1 MVVTMK
7 KDNVTQIP
15 YDYPKLSA
23 LKDYFSALNKDKKIK
38 YDEVK
43 IFACQHILEPQ
54 KVMFEKIIE
63 FGIKPSN
70 IFLLGKIYSTNFEIL
85 DELKRIGIN
94 AYQPEFD
101 QSLPFDIQ
109 HKKNCEKIFSKSEND
124 DQIIIIDDGA
134 QLLEIFNKTKHDNVV
149 GVEQTS
155 SGFRKLE
162 KIALNFP
169 VFNVARS
176 RVKLEQETPL
186 IVSLGQKRIKE
197 KILEWKLEKPNI
209 LIVGLG
215 PVGKEMT
222 ETLKNEGDVFKYD
235 ISEGEKNIIDLI
247 LKNKVDIVIGAT
259 GSRILSHDEIVKINH
274 LLNKK
279 IYLVSMSS
287 SDREFEIW
295 KLRDIFIKTSSVHT
309 DIFYG
314 NITIANNGFP
324 ITFKGN
330 RFESTPKEIE
340 KTICLLFASVI
351 LGIIEKNNLANGLI
365 NIPEKIEKLI

>member
-1 MVVTMK
+1 MK
-7 KDNVTQIP
+7 KDNLTQIP

-23 LKDYFSALNKDKKIK
+23 LKDYFSVLNKDEKIK

-63 FGIKPSN
+63 LGIKPPN

-85 DELKRIGIN
+85 DELKRVGIN
-94 AYQPEFD
+94 AYQPGFD

-109 HKKNCEKIFSKSEND
+109 HKKNCEEIFSKSKLENGNR
-124 DQIIIIDDGA
+124 IIVIDDGA
-134 QLLEIFNKTKHDNVV
+134 QLLEIFNETKHDNVV
-149 GVEQTS
+149 GIEQTS

-176 RVKLEQETPL
+176 RIKLEQETPL

-222 ETLKNEGDVFKYD
+222 KTLKNEGNVFKYD

-247 LKNKVDIVIGAT
+247 LKNKVDVVIGTT

-279 IYLVSMSS
+279 IYFISMSS

-295 KLRDIFIKTSSVHT
+295 KLRDIFIKTSSVHA

-330 RFESTPKEIE
+330 RFESAPKEIE

-351 LGIIEKNNLANGLI
+351 LGIIEKNNLANGLT